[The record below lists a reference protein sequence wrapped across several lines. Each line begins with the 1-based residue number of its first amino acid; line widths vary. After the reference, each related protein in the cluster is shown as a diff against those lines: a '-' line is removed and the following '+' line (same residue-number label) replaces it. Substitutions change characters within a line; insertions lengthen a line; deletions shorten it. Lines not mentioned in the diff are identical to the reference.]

1 MKRFIS
7 ILVALA
13 FINMTF
19 NIFRTNAHTKQTFGE
34 FREREEINRSFTL
47 SPGAQVNIS
56 SVSGPV
62 EIRTSEGN
70 TAQVHIVRM
79 ARNREDFQLRKFII
93 EQTLIS
99 LVVRGDD
106 ESRGRSSSDVQIRE
120 QVVLELPR
128 QIKLTV
134 SSVSGPVTCGSIAG
148 PMQASSISGPLTIG
162 EVGESVTLS
171 SISGPVRVGLVIGH
185 LRASSVS
192 GNLSAVVARLGGR
205 GIQLSSISGP
215 VELRFQDELNAD
227 LDVTNISGRVHLDV
241 PHVAFQGATDSS
253 NVRARIGSGG
263 SPISMS
269 SISGNVRF
277 ARK

>member
-1 MKRFIS
+1 MKRLTS

-19 NIFRTNAHTKQTFGE
+19 NIFRTNAHTQQTSGE

-70 TAQVHIVRM
+70 TARVHIVRM

-93 EQTLIS
+93 EQTPTS

-106 ESRGRSSSDVQIRE
+106 ESHGRSSKDVQIRE

-148 PMQASSISGPLTIG
+148 PMQASSISGPLTMG
-162 EVGESVTLS
+162 T
-171 SISGPVRVGLVIGH
+171 
-185 LRASSVS
+185 
-192 GNLSAVVARLGGR
+192 
-205 GIQLSSISGP
+205 
-215 VELRFQDELNAD
+215 
-227 LDVTNISGRVHLDV
+227 
-241 PHVAFQGATDSS
+241 
-253 NVRARIGSGG
+253 
-263 SPISMS
+263 
-269 SISGNVRF
+269 
-277 ARK
+277 